1 MVKIKMFKESEE
13 GVEPLMCEPESQYSA
28 LSLSQNF
35 YFRLYQDVHL
45 GVR

>member
-13 GVEPLMCEPESQYSA
+13 GVEPLMYEPESQYSA
-28 LSLSQNF
+28 LSLSQIF